1 MRDTILFTGFPGF
14 LGSELLPRVLAR
26 APDAQALCVV
36 QSRFAALARERAAAI
51 ESRHPDL
58 AGRILLAEGDI
69 SLPGLGLGRS
79 APAKGVVEVH
89 HLAAVYDLAVER
101 DLAERVN
108 VEGTRQVLA
117 FASSCP
123 RLEALHYASTCYV
136 SGRHAGV
143 FRETDLDVGQS
154 FKNHYEETKFRAEI
168 LVQEAMRGGM
178 PASVYR
184 PSVVVGDSSTGAT
197 QKYDGPYMLI
207 RWILKLPLVAVL
219 PMVGDPET
227 VRLNVVPRDFVVRA
241 MAHLSADPRSRGRVF
256 HLADPEPL
264 TVDEIVRAVE
274 AASGRYVVRV
284 SLPLAVAKAALER
297 VPGVQAF
304 MQIPSAGLDY
314 FHHSTTYSTEATAEA
329 LRESGIELPRL
340 RDYLPRLVAYVRAHP
355 DVPSAAMA

>member
-1 MRDTILFTGFPGF
+1 MRETILFTGFPGF

-26 APDAQALCVV
+26 APEREALCVV
-36 QSRFAALARERAAAI
+36 QSRFAAIARERVAAI
-51 ESRHPDL
+51 EARHPEV
-58 AGRILLAEGDI
+58 AGRIRLAEGDI
-69 SLPGLGLGRS
+69 SLPGLGLGS
-79 APAKGVVEVH
+79 GAAAAGVVEIH

-101 DLAERVN
+101 ALAERVN
-108 VEGTRQVLA
+108 VEGTRRVLELA
-117 FASSCP
+117 TSLR
-123 RLEALHYASTCYV
+123 RLEALHYVSTCYV

-143 FRETDLDVGQS
+143 FREADLDVGQS
-154 FKNHYEETKFRAEI
+154 FRNHYEETKFRAEL
-168 LVQEAMRGGM
+168 LVQEAMRKGL
-178 PASVYR
+178 PAAVYR

-207 RWILKLPLVAVL
+207 RWILRLPIVAVL

-241 MAHLSADPRSRGRVF
+241 MAQLSADGRSRGRVF

-274 AASGRYVVRV
+274 AASGRFVVRIP
-284 SLPLAVAKAALER
+284 LPLGVAKAALER
-297 VPGVQAF
+297 VPGVRAL

-314 FHHSTTYSTEATAEA
+314 FFHSTTYATEATAEA
-329 LRESGIELPRL
+329 LRGSGIELPQL
-340 RDYLPRLVAYVRAHP
+340 RDYLPRLVEYVRAHP